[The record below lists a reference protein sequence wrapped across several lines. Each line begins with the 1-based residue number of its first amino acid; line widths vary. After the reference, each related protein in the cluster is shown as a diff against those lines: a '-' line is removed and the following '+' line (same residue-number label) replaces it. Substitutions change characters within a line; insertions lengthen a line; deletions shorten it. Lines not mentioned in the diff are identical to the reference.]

1 MFWSGKSVFVWK
13 IGFSGQIKIIEQL
26 GNIIFFASKNDIV
39 TSKQKKKIFFSMHLL
54 SATIFQSYVTHC
66 SHGGFIS
73 NVWAF
78 AHWRIYA
85 KSFRTRE
92 QCTNSMT
99 WTVIIHTI
107 INLYEIPKNSLR
119 LKISMTFVKCIH
131 FWDSFLWNRDKWYDI
146 NISEMYLLQETYL
159 IQKRKTFD
167 VTWPQITSKFLPF

>member
-1 MFWSGKSVFVWK
+1 MIWK
-13 IGFSGQIKIIEQL
+13 ICFCL
-26 GNIIFFASKNDIV
+26 KNRVFRANKNYWAAWKYHLVCFDEWYCHVKAKKDI
-39 TSKQKKKIFFSMHLL
+39 FSMHLL

-85 KSFRTRE
+85 KSFRSRE

-167 VTWPQITSKFLPF
+167 VTWPQVTSKFLPF